1 MSKLF
6 SEYKMKD
13 VTLKNRL
20 VMSPMCMYSVE
31 KKDGIAT
38 DFHLAHYASRAA
50 GGTGLILLE
59 ATAVQAVGRISYQ
72 DLGIWN
78 DEQIPALKRIVDSVH
93 SYDAKVGIQLTH
105 AGRKAELDEEIVAP
119 SAIAFSDDY
128 KKPKEL
134 TKDEIAEI
142 VSDFKRAAFRAKEAG
157 FDVIELHAAHGYLV
171 HQFLSPLSNRRED
184 TYGGPAGNRYR
195 ILGEIIRAIREVWDG
210 PLLVRI
216 SATDYVHG
224 GLTLED
230 HVPFAKW
237 MKADGVQLID
247 VSTGGNVPVRPN
259 VYPGYQ
265 TRYADDLRQKAGIAT
280 GALGMITTGAQAE
293 EILGNE
299 RADLIVIGRELLRD
313 PYFARTAA
321 LELGE
326 EITPPKQYERGW

>member
-93 SYDAKVGIQLTH
+93 SYDAKVGIQLAH

-171 HQFLSPLSNRRED
+171 HQFLSPL
-184 TYGGPAGNRYR
+184 
-195 ILGEIIRAIREVWDG
+195 
-210 PLLVRI
+210 
-216 SATDYVHG
+216 
-224 GLTLED
+224 
-230 HVPFAKW
+230 F
-237 MKADGVQLID
+237 
-247 VSTGGNVPVRPN
+247 
-259 VYPGYQ
+259 
-265 TRYADDLRQKAGIAT
+265 
-280 GALGMITTGAQAE
+280 
-293 EILGNE
+293 
-299 RADLIVIGRELLRD
+299 
-313 PYFARTAA
+313 
-321 LELGE
+321 
-326 EITPPKQYERGW
+326 